1 MRRKS
6 TAGMATGTDAT
17 VAAKSFLDNLQV
29 QSLGQHDR
37 KVIVFLSQVIVNGD
51 IKFLKSSGYTYLSNA
66 LTSISNFLTLP

>member
-1 MRRKS
+1 
-6 TAGMATGTDAT
+6 MATGTDAT

-51 IKFLKSSGYTYLSNA
+51 IKFLKSSGDTYLSNA